1 MAWADETAPDVLL
14 TVFDPLRTGDT
25 RTSSLVH
32 GGHDHRLW
40 PDQSGLG
47 QQRHLDVGVPDPLP
61 YLMGQAS
68 AELWMTDPTRLY
80 RRFVA
85 WTLDKDAAC
94 RVCGKAGHDVL
105 PGLPHRF
112 FPCDG
117 YPIEPIHRPAKR

>member
-1 MAWADETAPDVLL
+1 VATIIVSGRISPASVSSA
-14 TVFDPLRTGDT
+14 
-25 RTSSLVH
+25 TSMSEY
-32 GGHDHRLW
+32 
-40 PDQSGLG
+40 
-47 QQRHLDVGVPDPLP
+47 PDPLP

-68 AELWMTDPTRLY
+68 AELWMTGPTRLY